1 MKAVFDTNVLIAAY
15 LTEGLCARLLRRARR
30 QQFELITCP
39 SILEECR
46 DNLKRLTSPRPE
58 ALQATLRQLQEI
70 SISVTPAPALVP
82 KTCRDPADNVILGC
96 AIAAQA
102 DYLVTGDRDLLDLH
116 PYQGL
121 PILSPRDF
129 ESLFAD

>member
-1 MKAVFDTNVLIAAY
+1 MKAVLDTNVLIAAY

-30 QQFELITCP
+30 RQFELITCL

-46 DNLKRLTSPRPE
+46 IGLKRLTSPRPE

-70 SISVTPAPALVP
+70 AISITPAPSVIP
-82 KTCRDPADNVILGC
+82 KSCRDPADNVVLGC

-116 PYQGL
+116 PFRDL
-121 PILSPRDF
+121 PILLPRAF
-129 ESLFAD
+129 EALFTD